1 MTNTTNLASARLGAQ
16 AIACSDDFFADKT
29 RLIQDA
35 APVFLLDRYDDH
47 GKWMDGWESR
57 RRRSMGHDWCVIKL
71 AVPGRLQRFDVDTT
85 HFTGNYPP
93 GARVEGADTDACPEP
108 DSAAWR
114 PLTPMLALSGDH
126 AHSAD
131 CLDGDTVYRW
141 IRLVIYPDGG
151 VARLRAWGQPQI
163 DVSANGRAELSALI
177 HGGRIVGYSDAHYGN
192 VEAVLTA
199 GRGVDMGDGWE
210 TARRRVPGNEWLV
223 IALGAPGVIDEIEID
238 TAHFKGNYPAGVSVQ
253 AAAMPAD
260 LSDQAL
266 ITQAMFWP
274 ELLAYQALSADH
286 IHRFPVAAGDAVSHI
301 RVNSHPDGG
310 MSRIRA
316 FGRFQAPASAPP
328 TTDRRLNR

>member
-1 MTNTTNLASARLGAQ
+1 MNTTNLASARLGAQ
-16 AIACSDDFFADKT
+16 ATACSDDFFADKA
-29 RLIQDA
+29 RLIQDT
-35 APVFLLDRYDDH
+35 APVFLPDRYDDH

-57 RRRSMGHDWCVIKL
+57 RRRSIGHDWCVIKL

-93 GARVEGADTDACPEP
+93 GARIEGAGTDTCPEP
-108 DSAAWR
+108 DSSAWR
-114 PLTPMLALSGDH
+114 ALTPMLALTGDNRH
-126 AHSAD
+126 HAD

-151 VARLRAWGQPQI
+151 VARLRAWGQPHI
-163 DVSANGRAELSALI
+163 DIGASDRAELSALI
-177 HGGRIVGYSDAHYGN
+177 HGGRIVGYSDAHFGN

-199 GRGVDMGDGWE
+199 GRGADMGDGWE

-223 IALGAPGVIDEIEID
+223 IALGAAGVIDEIEID

-253 AAAMPAD
+253 AAAMPTD

-274 ELLAYQALSADH
+274 QLLAYQTLSADTV
-286 IHRFPVAAGDAVSHI
+286 HRFPIPAGDAVTHI

-316 FGRFQAPASAPP
+316 FGHFRVSA
-328 TTDRRLNR
+328 